1 MNILGIRE
9 LTIDGLII
17 NNDLENIIYGGGGT
31 SHNIIWNLA
40 QSSQKYNLYVGG
52 ITGNDYF
59 SKKEIIILEKYNI
72 NTEFLEKKNKNTRKV
87 FTFIE
92 NNKETKNVTVCP
104 ICNKDVWSSSSKYKI
119 NYNLLKEKNIN
130 VVIFDSYN
138 KENNE
143 IAKYCIKNKILTI
156 LDFGVI
162 GNLRYLS
169 LEKLEELKDN
179 PYNIIQM
186 NNKVFKFLISRFNL
200 KTSQELFEI
209 LNVKLLVITNSNNGT
224 IMIDKNNE
232 KNLIFN
238 VDEVCDNNGAG
249 DSFLASVIESYLS
262 TNSFDDFYKLL
273 EKLALI
279 NITNVLKN
287 KGARINYPYFYKEK
301 LNEFDNYC
309 KLCNK
314 EILENKSNKKS
325 KFKIATSLDQ
335 LIERVN
341 NGINSYNI
349 KQIENLLSSLDNS
362 KILILGSGASYIS
375 ACYISKILNDYIY
388 DKKIFVDVMYINE
401 ALNNKNILKYDKIII
416 ISSSGTSS
424 DLVKI
429 INYLKNINFN
439 AIYLITAKEKDIYLD
454 IKNLEVISY
463 YSDNWTRERG
473 FLSIEGIVLPV
484 ILFVLSINKTIN
496 KVDLLL
502 KIKEILDNYLQTD
515 ININY
520 GSLIDIFYD
529 NDSYIHALDLES
541 KLIESGMG
549 RVSLH
554 EKKNF
559 SHGRF
564 SILKTMPS
572 DLIIY
577 LNFNS
582 NNKYETK
589 LINYLS
595 SKNLNI
601 IKLLEDKENNDVL
614 DVFINLIKI
623 QKFILDISKIINI
636 DLSDPGYDNKDK
648 TLYKYK

>member
-9 LTIDGLII
+9 LTIDILIND
-17 NNDLENIIYGGGGT
+17 NNIENAIYGGGGT

-40 QSSQKYNLYVGG
+40 QNNQNYNLYVGG

-59 SKKEIIILEKYNI
+59 SKKEISILEKYNI

-92 NNKETKNVTVCP
+92 KNRETKNVTVCP
-104 ICNKDVWSSSSKYKI
+104 ICNKDVWSSSSTYKI

-130 VVIFDSYN
+130 VVIFDSYK

-143 IAKYCIKNKILTI
+143 IANYCIKNKILTI

-186 NNKVFKFLISRFNL
+186 NNKVFKFLLSRFNL

-224 IMIDKNNE
+224 VIIDKNNE
-232 KNLIFN
+232 RNLIFN

-249 DSFLASVIESYLS
+249 DAFLASVIESYLS

-273 EKLALI
+273 EKLSLI

-314 EILENKSNKKS
+314 EILKNKSNKKS

-349 KQIENLLSSLDNS
+349 KQIINLLSSLDNS

-375 ACYISKILNDYIY
+375 ACYISKILNYYVY

-424 DLVKI
+424 DVVKI
-429 INYLKNINFN
+429 INYLKNINVN

-601 IKLLEDKENNDVL
+601 IKLLEGKENNDGL
-614 DVFINLIKI
+614 DLFTNLIKI
-623 QKFILDISKIINI
+623 QKFILDISKIINF